1 MTIRALSHA
10 WLKVPL
16 ACLCLSLPLKVPGES
31 YIIGSED
38 IDYYPHY
45 HFSEAREKD
54 KGFAWAV
61 FNEFAKQSG
70 HTFTYLS
77 YPIKRLRRKILA
89 KSVDFI
95 YPDNPKW
102 TPSTALKENKTF
114 SNPVITAIG
123 ATLVLAEREAKGL
136 THFTSLSLPRGFR
149 PVKWVKLISQDKV
162 HAIEVHDAKA
172 ALQLV
177 INGRVDGA
185 DVELNVA
192 NYLLQQMGKSQRLK
206 FAPDLPNDPVT
217 FHLSTI
223 HHPKLIHQFNQFLQN
238 NQALIRQIKH
248 QYQIIEPHEFAM
260 QNLITLKPAP

>member
-1 MTIRALSHA
+1 MSFRPLSPA
-10 WLKVPL
+10 WLHVPL
-16 ACLCLSLPLKVPGES
+16 VYLCLCLHVKAIGET

-45 HFSEAREKD
+45 RFTDSAID

-70 HTFTYLS
+70 HKFSYRS
-77 YPIKRLRRKILA
+77 YPIKRLRREVLA
-89 KSVDFI
+89 KSIDFI

-102 TPSTALKENKTF
+102 TPSAALRTNKTF
-114 SNPVITAIG
+114 SSAIITAIG
-123 ATLVLAEREAKGL
+123 STLVLAGREARGL
-136 THFTSLSLPRGFR
+136 DDFTSLSLPRGFN
-149 PVKWVKLISQDKV
+149 PVKWAELIAQDKV
-162 HAIEVHDAKA
+162 HAIEVHNARA

-192 NYLLQQMGKSQRLK
+192 NYLLQQMGEAQSLK
-206 FAPDLPNDPVT
+206 FAPDLPYDPVT

-223 HHPKLIHQFNQFLQN
+223 KYPQVILQFNHFIED
-238 NQALIRQIKH
+238 NQPLLRELRQ
-248 QYQIIEPHEFAM
+248 QYGIIEPDEIAL
-260 QNLITLKPAP
+260 QKQGTLEPTP